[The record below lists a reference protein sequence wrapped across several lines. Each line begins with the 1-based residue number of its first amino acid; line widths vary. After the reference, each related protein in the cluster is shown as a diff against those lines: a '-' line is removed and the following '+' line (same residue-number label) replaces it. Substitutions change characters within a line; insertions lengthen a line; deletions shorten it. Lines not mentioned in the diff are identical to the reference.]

1 MSYDE
6 DVVETFEESDELTL
20 LKERADLMGIK
31 YHPSIGVDKLREKV
45 TLFWF
50 PKMTQSPS
58 RKQQPRSGCMELKM
72 QTSYPG
78 SGLQAWIQT
87 KKDGRVTTLRL

>member
-45 TLFWF
+45 NSVLV
-50 PKMTQSPS
+50 PKDDPIPAKETTAQVRMREIKNANLLS
-58 RKQQPRSGCMELKM
+58 RVRISSMDPN
-72 QTSYPG
+72 
-78 SGLQAWIQT
+78 
-87 KKDGRVTTLRL
+87 KK

>member
-31 YHPSIGVDKLREKV
+31 YHPSMEWISLEK
-45 TLFWF
+45 
-50 PKMTQSPS
+50 
-58 RKQQPRSGCMELKM
+58 R
-72 QTSYPG
+72 
-78 SGLQAWIQT
+78 
-87 KKDGRVTTLRL
+87 